1 MHSAKAEAA
10 LALCASE
17 GAMRA
22 TLEIHQITLT
32 ALSDGAS
39 LPDLLVRAN
48 QRADA
53 FPGDDTRQRSASST
67 S

>member
-1 MHSAKAEAA
+1 
-10 LALCASE
+10 
-17 GAMRA
+17 MRA